1 MARSSTSEV
10 LRAHCAA
17 IAEEEAILRE
27 GGGKAGHER
36 QRKMGRLSV
45 RERIRH
51 LLDKDSPFFEI
62 ELWAAYKMYE
72 QWGKI
77 PAAGVVTGIGNVEG
91 VPCMIVANDA
101 TVKAG
106 AFFPATTKKVIR
118 AQRIAFEC
126 ALPLVYLVDSA
137 GVFLPMQDEI
147 FPDEDDFGR
156 IFRNNSVISAAGVP
170 QFAAIMGNCV
180 AGGAYLPV
188 LCDKILMT
196 EGSGLYLAGPS
207 LVKAAIGQVV
217 DAEELGGARMHSE
230 ISGTVDFFE
239 KDDPS
244 CLKRLRSLVA
254 LLPEAKSS
262 GALGERALPGKSKPA
277 KNPDSVYD
285 LISFD
290 GRKNYDVRDLL
301 ATVVDENSLDEYKA
315 DYGKT
320 LVTAYARI
328 NGRPVGIV
336 ANQRVQVRTK
346 KEGIQMGGVIYS
358 DSADKAARFV
368 MDCNQTNLPII
379 FFQDVS
385 GFMVGRD
392 AEESGIIRSGAKLV
406 NAVSNSVVPKITVI
420 VGGSF
425 GAGNYAMCGK
435 AYDPRFIVAWP
446 NARYAVMGA
455 AQASDTVFSIL
466 ARAHE
471 RGDKKACWTT
481 SRVQRRKRISTPES
495 SKRSH
500 LSICRC
506 NDPMPVVLIEK
517 ESPQITVVTLNRPER
532 RNALTLELLTELCA
546 AIKVASE
553 QPEQRVL
560 ILRGSG
566 VAFCTGL
573 DLKEAADSTKAH
585 ATAEMVANTLV
596 AISQTR
602 LVTIAAVH
610 GAAVAGGAGIMSACD
625 FVVAAERTKIGYPE
639 VRRGLVAGLVMTFLR
654 RQVGE
659 RNMRELLFSGDLI
672 DAARAREIGLVNR
685 VVVPDDLMNEAQKFA
700 ASVLQGAPGALAQT
714 KRLVEE
720 LWWRSVKE
728 DVDVALR
735 YHMQARESEEAH
747 EGIAAFNE
755 KRKPNWT
762 Q

>member
-17 IAEEEAILRE
+17 IAEEEALLRE

-36 QRKMGRLSV
+36 QRKMGRLPA
-45 RERIRH
+45 RERVRA

-62 ELWAAYKMYE
+62 GLWAAYKMYE
-72 QWGKI
+72 EWGKI

-91 VPCMIVANDA
+91 VPCMVVANDA

-137 GVFLPMQDEI
+137 GVFLPLQDEI

-207 LVKAAIGQVV
+207 LVKAAIGQIVE
-217 DAEELGGARMHSE
+217 AEELGGARMHAE

-254 LLPEAKSS
+254 MLPEAQGFGNARSS
-262 GALGERALPGKSKPA
+262 GKSKPA

-290 GRKNYDVRDLL
+290 GRKNYDARDLL

-320 LVTAYARI
+320 IVTAYARI

-358 DSADKAARFV
+358 DSANKAARFV

-466 ARAHE
+466 AKAHE
-471 RGDKKACWTT
+471 RGDKKA
-481 SRVQRRKRISTPES
+481 TPEELEELRA
-495 SKRSH
+495 KVKQNYEEQTDIRYGAARGWVDAIIQPH
-500 LSICRC
+500 ETRG
-506 NDPMPVVLIEK
+506 VLIRLLDYV
-517 ESPQITVVTLNRPER
+517 SRP
-532 RNALTLELLTELCA
+532 T
-546 AIKVASE
+546 
-553 QPEQRVL
+553 P
-560 ILRGSG
+560 
-566 VAFCTGL
+566 
-573 DLKEAADSTKAH
+573 KAH
-585 ATAEMVANTLV
+585 FHTGV
-596 AISQTR
+596 IQT
-602 LVTIAAVH
+602 
-610 GAAVAGGAGIMSACD
+610 
-625 FVVAAERTKIGYPE
+625 
-639 VRRGLVAGLVMTFLR
+639 
-654 RQVGE
+654 
-659 RNMRELLFSGDLI
+659 
-672 DAARAREIGLVNR
+672 
-685 VVVPDDLMNEAQKFA
+685 
-700 ASVLQGAPGALAQT
+700 
-714 KRLVEE
+714 
-720 LWWRSVKE
+720 
-728 DVDVALR
+728 
-735 YHMQARESEEAH
+735 
-747 EGIAAFNE
+747 
-755 KRKPNWT
+755 
-762 Q
+762 

>member
-1 MARSSTSEV
+1 MARSNTSEV

-17 IAEEEAILRE
+17 IAQEEAVLRE

-36 QRKMGRLSV
+36 QRKMGRLPV
-45 RERIRH
+45 RERLRH

-62 ELWAAYKMYE
+62 GLWAAYKMYE

-77 PAAGVVTGIGNVEG
+77 PAAGVVAGIGNVEG

-126 ALPLVYLVDSA
+126 ALPLIYLVDSA

-156 IFRNNSVISAAGVP
+156 IFRNNSVISAAGIP

-207 LVKAAIGQVV
+207 LVKAAIGQIV
-217 DAEELGGARMHSE
+217 DAEELGGAQMHAE

-254 LLPEAKSS
+254 LLPEAKAS
-262 GALGERALPGKSKPA
+262 GALGDRALPRKPKPA

-301 ATVVDENSLDEYKA
+301 ATIVDENSLDEYKA

-358 DSADKAARFV
+358 DSADKAARFI

-466 ARAHE
+466 AKARE
-471 RGDKKACWTT
+471 RGDKKASPEELEELRAKVKQSYEEQTDIRYGAARGWVDAIIQPHETRDVLIRLLEYV
-481 SRVQRRKRISTPES
+481 SR
-495 SKRSH
+495 
-500 LSICRC
+500 
-506 NDPMPVVLIEK
+506 PMP
-517 ESPQITVVTLNRPER
+517 
-532 RNALTLELLTELCA
+532 
-546 AIKVASE
+546 
-553 QPEQRVL
+553 
-560 ILRGSG
+560 
-566 VAFCTGL
+566 
-573 DLKEAADSTKAH
+573 KAH
-585 ATAEMVANTLV
+585 FHTGV
-596 AISQTR
+596 IQT
-602 LVTIAAVH
+602 
-610 GAAVAGGAGIMSACD
+610 
-625 FVVAAERTKIGYPE
+625 
-639 VRRGLVAGLVMTFLR
+639 
-654 RQVGE
+654 
-659 RNMRELLFSGDLI
+659 
-672 DAARAREIGLVNR
+672 
-685 VVVPDDLMNEAQKFA
+685 
-700 ASVLQGAPGALAQT
+700 
-714 KRLVEE
+714 
-720 LWWRSVKE
+720 
-728 DVDVALR
+728 
-735 YHMQARESEEAH
+735 
-747 EGIAAFNE
+747 
-755 KRKPNWT
+755 
-762 Q
+762 